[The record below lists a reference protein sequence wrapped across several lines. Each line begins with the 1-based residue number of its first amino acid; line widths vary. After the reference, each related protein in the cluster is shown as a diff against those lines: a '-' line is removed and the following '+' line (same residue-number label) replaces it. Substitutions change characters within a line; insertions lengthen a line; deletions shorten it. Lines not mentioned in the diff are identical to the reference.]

1 MNTQVIKRVKL
12 IAIATGCCAIAA
24 CSNESSVEAQA
35 PVAETTNE
43 TGYVAPRTPWG
54 DPDLR
59 GTWPIMHLIST
70 PFQRPEEY
78 GTRAELTEEE
88 YAATQERL
96 EARNE
101 RYENEIGS
109 NKMGMGHW
117 AESSLRTEAAR
128 LTSLLI
134 YPEDGR
140 FPALTQRGEDL
151 QPQFAS
157 SWSTEMSDGI
167 FDSIDDFDT
176 WDRCVTR
183 GMPNSMFPFNYN
195 NGIQIHQAPGYVI
208 IRLEM
213 IHEARVVPV
222 DGRPEL
228 SSDIKNWMGES
239 RGYWEGD
246 TLVVETT
253 NYNGEVGMTNVGI
266 PGSPRGD
273 TPSTV
278 NMKTTERFEPVGPNQ
293 INYTITVEDPEVLT
307 SHWTARY
314 PMIRDEEYEF
324 FEYACHEDNS
334 AVRNFIETS
343 RYERAQAAAGANE

>member
-1 MNTQVIKRVKL
+1 MNQRITKIL
-12 IAIATGCCAIAA
+12 LMAGCCALAA
-24 CSNESSVEAQA
+24 CSNDASTDAGDTQSGAAPQA
-35 PVAETTNE
+35 AENAS
-43 TGYVAPRTPWG
+43 GYVVPRTPWG

-59 GTWPIMHLIST
+59 GMWPIMHLIST

-88 YAATQERL
+88 YAQAQERL
-96 EARNE
+96 AARNE
-101 RYENEIGS
+101 RYENEIDS

-117 AESSLRTEAAR
+117 AESSLRTDAAR
-128 LTSLLI
+128 LTSLLV
-134 YPEDGR
+134 YPENGR
-140 FPALTQRGEDL
+140 FPALTERGEDL
-151 QPQFAS
+151 RGQFAS
-157 SWSTEMSDGI
+157 SWSTEMTDGI
-167 FDSIDDFDT
+167 FDSIADFDT

-183 GMPNSMFPFNYN
+183 GMPNSMFAFNYN

-213 IHEARVVPV
+213 IHEARIVPV

-228 SSDIKNWMGES
+228 SSAIQHWMGES

-246 TLVVETT
+246 TLVVETGNFNGQVGQT
-253 NYNGEVGMTNVGI
+253 NIGI

-273 TPSTV
+273 TPSTT
-278 NMKTTERFEPVGPNQ
+278 NMRMTERFEPVSENQ

-343 RYERAQAAAGANE
+343 RYERAQAAAAE

>member
-1 MNTQVIKRVKL
+1 MSQRIVF
-12 IAIATGCCAIAA
+12 AAFATGCLALGA
-24 CSNESSVEAQA
+24 CSNDSSMESSEPATA
-35 PVAETTNE
+35 AASSA

-59 GTWPIMHLIST
+59 GMWPIMHLIST

-78 GTRAELTEEE
+78 GDRAELTEEE

-101 RYENEIGS
+101 RYENEISS

-117 AESSLRTEAAR
+117 AESSLRTDAAR
-128 LTSLLI
+128 LTSLLV
-134 YPEDGR
+134 YPENGQ
-140 FPALTQRGEDL
+140 FPELTQRGLDL
-151 QPQFAS
+151 RPQFAS
-157 SWSTEMSDGI
+157 SWSTERSGRG
-167 FDSIDDFDT
+167 FDSVEDFDT

-183 GMPNSMFPFNYN
+183 GMPNSMFAFNYN

-222 DGRPEL
+222 DGRPGL
-228 SSDIKNWMGES
+228 SPAIQNWMGES

-253 NYNGEVGMTNVGI
+253 NYNGQVGMTNVGI

-273 TPSTV
+273 TPSTT
-278 NMKTTERFEPVGPNQ
+278 NMKTIERFEPVSENQ

-314 PMIRDEEYEF
+314 PMIRDEEYDF

-343 RYERAQAAAGANE
+343 RYERAQAAAAQE

>member
-1 MNTQVIKRVKL
+1 MSQRNYALAV
-12 IAIATGCCAIAA
+12 AAGCLAVAA
-24 CSNESSVEAQA
+24 CSNDASTSADEPAA
-35 PVAETTNE
+35 ATTSE

-70 PFQRPEEY
+70 PFQRPEEF
-78 GTRAELTEEE
+78 GTRAELTDEE
-88 YAATQERL
+88 YAQTQDRL

-101 RYENEIGS
+101 RYENEIES

-140 FPALTQRGEDL
+140 FPELTPRGREL
-151 QPQFAS
+151 QSEFAS
-157 SWSTEMSDGI
+157 SWSTEQAGGI
-167 FDSIDDFDT
+167 FDSVADFDT
-176 WDRCVTR
+176 WDRCITR
-183 GMPNSMFPFNYN
+183 GMPSSMFPFNYN
-195 NGIQIHQAPGYVI
+195 NGIQILQAPGYVI

-222 DGRPEL
+222 DGRPAL
-228 SSDIKNWMGES
+228 SSSIRNWMGES

-253 NYNGEVGMTNVGI
+253 NFNGKVGQTNVGI

-273 TPSTV
+273 TPSTPNIRMV
-278 NMKTTERFEPVGPNQ
+278 ERFDPVSANQ
-293 INYTITVEDPEVLT
+293 INYSITVEDPEVLT

-314 PMIRDEEYEF
+314 PMIRDQEYEF

-343 RYERAQAAAGANE
+343 RYERAQAAAADQ

>member
-1 MNTQVIKRVKL
+1 MSQRI
-12 IAIATGCCAIAA
+12 IFAA
-24 CSNESSVEAQA
+24 VTLGGVALASCTNDTSMEADEA
-35 PVAETTNE
+35 VAAAGND

-70 PFQRPEEY
+70 PFQRPEEF
-78 GTRAELTEEE
+78 GSRAELTEEE
-88 YAATQERL
+88 YAQTQERL
-96 EARNE
+96 DARNE
-101 RYENEIGS
+101 RYENEIDS

-128 LTSLLI
+128 LTSLLV
-134 YPEDGR
+134 YPENGQ
-140 FPALTQRGEDL
+140 FPELTERGQDL
-151 QPQFAS
+151 VGNFAS
-157 SWSTEMSDGI
+157 SWSTEQSGGV
-167 FDSIDDFDT
+167 FDSVADFDT

-183 GMPNSMFPFNYN
+183 GMPSSMLPFNYN
-195 NGIQIHQAPGYVI
+195 NGIQILQAPGHVI

-222 DGRPEL
+222 DGRPGL
-228 SSDIKNWMGES
+228 SSSIQNWMGES

-253 NYNGEVGMTNVGI
+253 NFNGKVGQTNVGV
-266 PGSPRGD
+266 PGSPRQD
-273 TPSTV
+273 TPSTT
-278 NMKTTERFEPVGPNQ
+278 NIRMTERFEPVSDDQ
-293 INYTITVEDPEVLT
+293 INYSITVEDPEVLT
-307 SHWTARY
+307 SHWTVRY
-314 PMIRDEEYEF
+314 PMIRDAEYEF

-343 RYERAQAAAGANE
+343 RYERAQAADSGE

>member
-1 MNTQVIKRVKL
+1 MSQRTIL
-12 IAIATGCCAIAA
+12 AA
-24 CSNESSVEAQA
+24 VALGALSAASCSNDTAMDADQQA
-35 PVAETTNE
+35 AAAGDAA
-43 TGYVAPRTPWG
+43 GYVAPRTPWG

-70 PFQRPEEY
+70 PFQRPEEF
-78 GTRAELTEEE
+78 GNRAELTEEE
-88 YAATQERL
+88 YAETQARL

-101 RYENEIGS
+101 RYEAEIDN

-117 AESSLRTEAAR
+117 AESSLRTDAAR

-140 FPALTQRGEDL
+140 FPELTDRGQDL
-151 QPQFAS
+151 MPNFAS
-157 SWSTEMSDGI
+157 SWSTEQSGGV
-167 FDSIDDFDT
+167 FDSVADFDT
-176 WDRCVTR
+176 WDRCITR
-183 GMPNSMFPFNYN
+183 GMPTSMLPFNYN
-195 NGIQIHQAPGYVI
+195 NGIQILQAPGYVI

-228 SSDIKNWMGES
+228 SPGIRNWMGES

-253 NYNGEVGMTNVGI
+253 NFNGRVGQTNVGV
-266 PGSPRGD
+266 PGSPRHD
-273 TPSTV
+273 TPSTT
-278 NMKTTERFEPVGPNQ
+278 NIRMTERFEPVSADQ
-293 INYTITVEDPEVLT
+293 INYSITVEDPEVLT
-307 SHWTARY
+307 SHWTVRY
-314 PMIRDEEYEF
+314 PMIRDESYEF

-343 RYERAQAAAGANE
+343 RYERAQAAADGE

>member
-1 MNTQVIKRVKL
+1 MSQRPVL
-12 IAIATGCCAIAA
+12 AALAAGCLMLSA
-24 CSNESSVEAQA
+24 CSNDASTDADA
-35 PVAETTNE
+35 PAATAASA

-78 GTRAELTEEE
+78 GDRAELTEEE
-88 YAATQERL
+88 YATTQERL
-96 EARNE
+96 AARNE
-101 RYENEIGS
+101 RYENEIDS

-128 LTSLLI
+128 LTSLLVF
-134 YPEDGR
+134 PENGQ
-140 FPALTQRGEDL
+140 FPALTQRGEDMR
-151 QPQFAS
+151 PQFAS
-157 SWSTEMSDGI
+157 SWSTEQTDGI

-195 NGIQIHQAPGYVI
+195 NGIQIIQAPGYVI

-222 DGRPEL
+222 DGRPAL
-228 SSDIKNWMGES
+228 SNSIQNWMGES

-253 NYNGEVGMTNVGI
+253 NFNGQVGQTNVGI

-273 TPSTV
+273 TPSTT
-278 NMKTTERFEPVGPNQ
+278 NIKMTERFEPVSAEQ
-293 INYTITVEDPEVLT
+293 ISYSITVEDPEVLT

-314 PMIRDEEYEF
+314 PMIRDEDYEF

-343 RYERAQAAAGANE
+343 RYERAQAAAAQ